1 LLCRELDEDTAIEDH
16 MSNYAAVKP
25 ATEPKKIF
33 PKILKLKKKKKKNR
47 DSEKDIDT
55 SEIVVGETT
64 PVQQTGDTT
73 KDKKNKSAKKKL
85 LSYASKKLAAFPH
98 S

>member
-1 LLCRELDEDTAIEDH
+1 

-25 ATEPKKIF
+25 PLEPKKIF
-33 PKILKLKKKKKKNR
+33 PKILKMKKKKKKNR

-55 SEIVVGETT
+55 CEIVAETT
-64 PVQQTGDTT
+64 TQPDT
-73 KDKKNKSAKKKL
+73 KEKKNKSAKKKL

>member
-64 PVQQTGDTT
+64 PAQTGDTN

>member
-1 LLCRELDEDTAIEDH
+1 

-64 PVQQTGDTT
+64 PAQQTDS

>member
-25 ATEPKKIF
+25 ALEPKKIF

-55 SEIVVGETT
+55 SENVV
-64 PVQQTGDTT
+64 GDTT
-73 KDKKNKSAKKKL
+73 QAQTDTKEKKNKSAKKKL

>member
-1 LLCRELDEDTAIEDH
+1 MLCRELDEDTAIEDH

-64 PVQQTGDTT
+64 PAQTGDT